1 MTESA
6 PRQLLEKWIIATS
19 LVVLVVVGAYAV
31 KSRGQVVTKATPSNL
46 SAGLAAI
53 GDRVTA
59 ELKPAEGQSATA
71 KAGQGSGQVVA
82 ERSGEETILKVT
94 AVLPELPDNAFYQ
107 VWFIHKDG
115 DPAKPGRLGRLTSK
129 DDCGCWVSEDH
140 LSLSPSDITSV
151 RITQEQTD
159 DETSEK
165 TILEEVLTR

>member
-19 LVVLVVVGAYAV
+19 LIVLIAVGAYAV

-59 ELKPAEGQSATA
+59 ELKPAEGQS
-71 KAGQGSGQVVA
+71 GSGQVVA
-82 ERSGEETILKVT
+82 ERSGEETIVKVT
-94 AVLPELPDNAFYQ
+94 AVLPELPDKAFYQ
-107 VWFIHKDG
+107 VWFTHKDS

-140 LSLSPSDITSV
+140 LALDPSELTSV
-151 RITQEQTD
+151 RITQELTD
-159 DETSEK
+159 DEISEK
-165 TILEEVLTR
+165 TIVETAFSVPQK